1 MKISIITVSYNS
13 WETIE
18 KTINSVLSQTG
29 VDLEYI
35 VIDGG
40 SKDGTM
46 DIVNKYRDRIA
57 AVVSEPDKG
66 IYDAMNK
73 GVRLTTGEVVGI
85 LNSDDFFNGD
95 NVLAA
100 VVDCLAGSDSGA
112 CYGDIS
118 YFEDDDKKTTRIWRA
133 GEYSEEKLNNGWAM
147 PHPALFVRKS
157 VYDKIGL
164 YRTDFR
170 LAADYEFMLRL
181 LKVFK
186 IKVKYLPQI
195 LTRMKSGGASG
206 RNLRYRLK
214 GWQELKRSWVI
225 NNLPLP
231 RFFILRRV
239 VSKLGQVIKK

>member
-13 WETIE
+13 RETIE
-18 KTINSVLSQTG
+18 KTIKSVLSQAG

-35 VIDGG
+35 IIDGG

-46 DIVNKYRDRIA
+46 DIVNKYRDKIV

-73 GVRLTTGEVVGI
+73 GIRLATGEVIGI
-85 LNSDDFFNGD
+85 LNSDDFFNDD

-100 VVDCLAGSDSGA
+100 VADCFSGDNIGA

-118 YFEDDDKKTTRIWRA
+118 YFEDDDKKTTRVWRA
-133 GEYSEEKLNNGWAM
+133 GEYDEKKLNSGWAM

-181 LKVFK
+181 LKVHK
-186 IKVKYLPQI
+186 TKVKYLPQI
-195 LTRMKSGGASG
+195 LTRMKSGGTSG

-214 GWQELKRSWVI
+214 GWRELKRSWAI
-225 NNLPLP
+225 NDLPLP

-239 VSKLGQVIKK
+239 MSKLGQLINK